1 MLMTPWGE
9 HLDENC
15 ILTEYPRPQMRRN
28 SYLNLNGRWEYAIT
42 DSDESPRR
50 WDGTILVPF
59 SPESTLSGVGRSL
72 QPGQTLWY
80 RREVIVPQGFIP
92 ADGRLLLH
100 FGAVDQEAAVYW
112 NGRLLGRHMGGYNA
126 FTLDATDALGPR
138 NSLVV
143 RVHDDTDASF
153 HSRGKQKTRRGGIW
167 YTPQSGIWQT
177 VWMEAVPRHYIESLR
192 IVPLFDQSA
201 VEVMVRCSQPLQCE
215 ATVDGRTV
223 PFTSG
228 EPARIP
234 MPDFRAWSPED
245 PYLYDLS
252 VTLGEDRVESYFG
265 MRKMEVRADRGGVKR
280 LFLNGEPYFQ
290 SGLLDQGYWPD
301 GLYTAPSDEALIYDI
316 QTAKAMGFNLL
327 RKHIKVEPMRWYY
340 HCDRLG
346 MLVWQDMPSGGGKYR
361 FSTITLPL
369 VTGIH
374 RRDNHYRA
382 FARASSQG
390 RGEYIDELEEMVGQL
405 FNAPSVVLWVPFN
418 EGWGQFDSTLVME
431 RLRALDPT
439 RPVDPASGWHDQG
452 AGELRSLHVYF
463 KPFRFRRDRRGRAL
477 ALSEFGGYNLR
488 VDGHCF
494 NQKDYGYRRLPDAAA
509 LWRDFSRL
517 YEREV
522 LPAVPKGLCASVY
535 TQLSDVEDELNGL
548 MTYDRRVVKLDADE
562 VRELNERLKEAS
574 PRT

>member
-59 SPESTLSGVGRSL
+59 SPESALSGVDRSL

-265 MRKMEVRADRGGVKR
+265 MRKVEVRADRGGVKR

-390 RGEYIDELEEMVGQL
+390 RGEYMDELEEMVGQL

-522 LPAVPKGLCASVY
+522 LPAVPRGLCASVY

>member
-1 MLMTPWGE
+1 MLTTPWGE
-9 HLDENC
+9 RLDENR
-15 ILTEYPRPQMRRN
+15 ILIEYPRPQMRRD

-42 DSDESPRR
+42 DSDEPPRC

-59 SPESTLSGVGRSL
+59 SPESALSGVGRTL
-72 QPGQTLWY
+72 RPGQTLWY
-80 RREVIVPQGFIP
+80 RREVTVPQGFIP
-92 ADGRLLLH
+92 RDGRLLLH
-100 FGAVDQEAAVYW
+100 FGAVDQEAAVYL
-112 NGRLLGRHMGGYNA
+112 NGVLLGRHMGGYNA

-138 NSLVV
+138 NTLLV

-177 VWMEAVPRHYIESLR
+177 VWMEAVPRRYIEGLH
-192 IVPLFDQSA
+192 IVPLFDRSA
-201 VEVMVRCSQPLQCE
+201 VEVTVRCAQPLQCE

-228 EPARIP
+228 EAARIP

-265 MRKMEVRADRGGVKR
+265 MRKVEVRADRGGVKR
-280 LFLNGEPYFQ
+280 LFLNGEPYFH

-301 GLYTAPSDEALIYDI
+301 GLYTAPSDEALIFDI
-316 QTAKAMGFNLL
+316 QTAKSMGFNML

-361 FSTITLPL
+361 FSTISLPL
-369 VTGIH
+369 VTGVH
-374 RRDNHYRA
+374 RRDNRYRA
-382 FARASSQG
+382 FARTSSQG
-390 RGEYIDELEEMVGQL
+390 RAEYMDELEEMVLQL
-405 FNAPSVVLWVPFN
+405 FNAPSVALWVPFN
-418 EGWGQFDSTLVME
+418 EGWGQFDSTFVME
-431 RLRALDPT
+431 RLRLLDPT

-452 AGELRSLHVYF
+452 AGDLRSLHVYF

-494 NQKDYGYRRLPDAAA
+494 NQKDYGYRRLSDAAA
-509 LWRDFSRL
+509 LWRDFARL

-522 LPAVPKGLCASVY
+522 LPAVPRGLCAAVY

-548 MTYDRRVVKLDADE
+548 MTYDRRVVKLDADD

>member
-42 DSDESPRR
+42 DSDESPRH

-59 SPESTLSGVGRSL
+59 SPESALSGVGRSL

-280 LFLNGEPYFQ
+280 LFLNGKPYFQ

-390 RGEYIDELEEMVGQL
+390 RGEYMDELEEMVGQL

-488 VDGHCF
+488 VDGHCS

-522 LPAVPKGLCASVY
+522 LPAVPRGLCASVY

>member
-9 HLDENC
+9 HMDENC

-42 DSDESPRR
+42 DSDESPRH

-265 MRKMEVRADRGGVKR
+265 MRKIEVRADRGGVKR

-390 RGEYIDELEEMVGQL
+390 RGEYMDELEEMVGQL

>member
-42 DSDESPRR
+42 DSDESPRH

-59 SPESTLSGVGRSL
+59 SPEGALSGVGRSL

-390 RGEYIDELEEMVGQL
+390 RGEYMDELEEMVGQL

-522 LPAVPKGLCASVY
+522 LPAVPRGLCASVY